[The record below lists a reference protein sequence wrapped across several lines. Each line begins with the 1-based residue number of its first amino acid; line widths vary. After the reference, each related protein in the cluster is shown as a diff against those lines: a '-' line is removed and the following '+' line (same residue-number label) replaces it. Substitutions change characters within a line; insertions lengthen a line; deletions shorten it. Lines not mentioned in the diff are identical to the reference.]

1 LEAAELRIAGAAAYG
16 VSGINHG
23 EQAVSDDI
31 QHIRAF
37 LGTLPP
43 LSSLPLAEQ
52 RLRYDRAKQLF
63 PLSGDIKV
71 EAIDAGGVA
80 AERITAPA
88 SRAGRTV
95 LYLHGGGY
103 VIGSA
108 DSHRHLAAAIAQAAQ
123 AAVLLPIY
131 RLAPEH
137 PYPAALDDA
146 LAAYRWLLDGGQAAT
161 RLVVAGDS
169 AGGGLTI
176 ATLLSARDRGLPMA
190 AGAALISPWVD
201 LSCGHGSIE
210 VLAARDPIVKK
221 GPLLDCARD
230 YLAGRDPKSPL
241 ASPVYGDL
249 RGLPP
254 LLIQVGSEEILLDD
268 ARELDRR
275 ARAQGVRSALEIW
288 PEMIHVW
295 HWFAAQ
301 LREGR
306 EAIAG
311 LGEFVQKMTD

>member
-1 LEAAELRIAGAAAYG
+1 MDLGGSG
-16 VSGINHG
+16 V
-23 EQAVSDDI
+23 VSDDI
-31 QHIRAF
+31 KLIRAF

-43 LSSLPLAEQ
+43 LNSLPLAEQ

-63 PLSGDIKV
+63 PLPAGIGV
-71 EAIDAGGVA
+71 EAVDADGVA
-80 AERITAPA
+80 AELIRAPA
-88 SRAGRTV
+88 SRPERMV

-108 DSHRHLAAAIAQAAQ
+108 DSHRHLAAAIAEAAQ
-123 AAVLLPIY
+123 ASVLLPIY
-131 RLAPEH
+131 RLAPEQ
-137 PYPAALDDA
+137 PFPAALDDA
-146 LAAYRWLLDGGQAAT
+146 LAAYRWLLDAGQAASA
-161 RLVVAGDS
+161 LAIAGDS
-169 AGGGLTI
+169 AGGGLTL
-176 ATLLSARDRGLPMA
+176 ATLLAARDRGLPLA
-190 AGAALISPWVD
+190 AGAALISPWAD
-201 LSCGHGSIE
+201 LSCSQGSIE
-210 VLAARDPIVKK
+210 TLAARDPIVKK
-221 GPLLDCARD
+221 APLLDCARN
-230 YLAGRDPKSPL
+230 YLGERDPRSPL
-241 ASPVYGDL
+241 ASPLYADL

-275 ARAQGVRSALEIW
+275 AREQGVRSTLEIW

-311 LGEFVQKMTD
+311 LGAFVREMTG